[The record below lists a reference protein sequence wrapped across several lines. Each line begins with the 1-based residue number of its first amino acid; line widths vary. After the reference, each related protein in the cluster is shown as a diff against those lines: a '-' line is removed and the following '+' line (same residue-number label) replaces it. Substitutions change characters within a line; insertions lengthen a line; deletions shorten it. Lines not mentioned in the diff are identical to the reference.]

1 MMIDTSIIIDLFLN
15 NEGSREFERIMDK
28 IEDEDI
34 FISLI
39 QIGELSDW
47 CYRNNINNSEAI
59 GFIKSISE
67 VLPIEEDIIETA
79 SRLKHTAR
87 SNGMSKFSLIDGM
100 ILSTARKY
108 SERLLTRD
116 NDFIGFNDV
125 IVI

>member
-1 MMIDTSIIIDLFLN
+1 
-15 NEGSREFERIMDK
+15 MDK

-39 QIGELSDW
+39 QIGELSEW

-79 SRLKHTAR
+79 SRLKHTAG
-87 SNGMSKFSLIDGM
+87 SNGRSKFSLIDGM

-108 SERLLTRD
+108 SERLLTRN